1 MNNYIH
7 INKDNNSEQLI
18 EDIKYTIDLNKKEL
32 LDLLSKNR
40 TRNMTISFD
49 IRPDEIVT
57 MGIFCSKMVMTKKD
71 YLA

>member
-1 MNNYIH
+1 MNNYIP

-57 MGIFCSKMVMTKKD
+57 MDIFCSKMVMTKKI
-71 YLA
+71 